1 MKIYCGGRANG
12 KTMKAIQLSVEK
24 QMPIICWSYEH
35 KKQIEQ
41 TAKKMNAKW
50 IIPEPILAT
59 EVRKKVIGNRR
70 GLIVDD
76 LDILLRM
83 ILDDNVY
90 YATIEDCNIEELRRS
105 DTNDNK
111 SYIQHSSKHNEQ
123 IRKYRLYKFRQKKI

>member
-35 KKQIEQ
+35 KKKIKQ
-41 TAKKMNAKW
+41 TAKKMNVKW

-90 YATIEDCNIEELRRS
+90 YATMEDCNIEKLERS
-105 DTNDNK
+105 K
-111 SYIQHSSKHNEQ
+111 
-123 IRKYRLYKFRQKKI
+123 

>member
-1 MKIYCGGRANG
+1 MEIYCGGRANG

-35 KKQIEQ
+35 KKQIKQ

-59 EVRKKVIGNRR
+59 EVRKKVIGNRK

-105 DTNDNK
+105 DT
-111 SYIQHSSKHNEQ
+111 
-123 IRKYRLYKFRQKKI
+123 

>member
-1 MKIYCGGRANG
+1 MEIYTSGRGQG
-12 KTMKAIQLSVEK
+12 KTLKAIQLSVEK

-41 TAKKMNAKW
+41 TAREIDVKRVM
-50 IIPEPILAT
+50 PEPILAT

-76 LDILLRM
+76 LDILLRR

-90 YATIEDCNIEELRRS
+90 YATMEDCNITRVEKES
-105 DTNDNK
+105 
-111 SYIQHSSKHNEQ
+111 
-123 IRKYRLYKFRQKKI
+123 

>member
-1 MKIYCGGRANG
+1 MKIYYGGRANG

-35 KKQIEQ
+35 KKQIKQ

-76 LDILLRM
+76 LDIFLRM

-90 YATIEDCNIEELRRS
+90 YATMEDCNIEKLERS
-105 DTNDNK
+105 DT
-111 SYIQHSSKHNEQ
+111 
-123 IRKYRLYKFRQKKI
+123 

>member
-1 MKIYCGGRANG
+1 
-12 KTMKAIQLSVEK
+12 
-24 QMPIICWSYEH
+24 
-35 KKQIEQ
+35 
-41 TAKKMNAKW
+41 MNAKW

-59 EVRKKVIGNRR
+59 EVRKKVIGNRK

-105 DTNDNK
+105 DT
-111 SYIQHSSKHNEQ
+111 
-123 IRKYRLYKFRQKKI
+123 

>member
-1 MKIYCGGRANG
+1 MKIYYGSRENG
-12 KTMKAIQLSVEK
+12 KTIKAIKLSIEK

-41 TAKKMNAKW
+41 TAREIDVKRVM
-50 IIPEPILAT
+50 PEPILAT
-59 EVRKKVIGNRR
+59 EVRKKVIGNRK

-90 YATIEDCNIEELRRS
+90 YATMEDCKVEKIREE
-105 DTNDNK
+105 
-111 SYIQHSSKHNEQ
+111 
-123 IRKYRLYKFRQKKI
+123 

>member
-1 MKIYCGGRANG
+1 MEIYYGGRANG

-41 TAKKMNAKW
+41 TAREIDVKRVM
-50 IIPEPILAT
+50 PEPILAT

-76 LDILLRM
+76 LDLLLRR
-83 ILDDNVY
+83 IFDDEVR
-90 YATIEDCNIEELRRS
+90 YATMEDCNIMRVEKES
-105 DTNDNK
+105 
-111 SYIQHSSKHNEQ
+111 
-123 IRKYRLYKFRQKKI
+123 

>member
-35 KKQIEQ
+35 KKQIKQ

-50 IIPEPILAT
+50 IIPEPILAI

-90 YATIEDCNIEELRRS
+90 YATMEDCNTEKLERS
-105 DTNDNK
+105 K
-111 SYIQHSSKHNEQ
+111 
-123 IRKYRLYKFRQKKI
+123 

>member
-41 TAKKMNAKW
+41 TAKKMNVKW

-90 YATIEDCNIEELRRS
+90 YATMEDCNIEKLERS
-105 DTNDNK
+105 K
-111 SYIQHSSKHNEQ
+111 
-123 IRKYRLYKFRQKKI
+123 

>member
-35 KKQIEQ
+35 KKQIKQ
-41 TAKKMNAKW
+41 SAKKMNAKW

-59 EVRKKVIGNRR
+59 EVRKKVIGNIR

-90 YATIEDCNIEELRRS
+90 YATMEDCNIEKLERS
-105 DTNDNK
+105 K
-111 SYIQHSSKHNEQ
+111 
-123 IRKYRLYKFRQKKI
+123 

>member
-35 KKQIEQ
+35 KKQIKQ

-105 DTNDNK
+105 DT
-111 SYIQHSSKHNEQ
+111 
-123 IRKYRLYKFRQKKI
+123 

>member
-1 MKIYCGGRANG
+1 MEIYCGGRANG

-35 KKQIEQ
+35 KKQIKQ

-59 EVRKKVIGNRR
+59 EVRKRVIGNRR

-105 DTNDNK
+105 DT
-111 SYIQHSSKHNEQ
+111 
-123 IRKYRLYKFRQKKI
+123 

>member
-1 MKIYCGGRANG
+1 MKIYYGGRKNG
-12 KTMKAIQLSVEK
+12 KTIKAIKLSVEK
-24 QMPIICWSYEH
+24 QMPIVCWSYEH

-41 TAKKMNAKW
+41 TAREIDIKRIM
-50 IIPEPILAT
+50 PEPILVT

-76 LDILLRM
+76 LDVLLRM

-105 DTNDNK
+105 DT
-111 SYIQHSSKHNEQ
+111 
-123 IRKYRLYKFRQKKI
+123 

>member
-41 TAKKMNAKW
+41 TARGIDVKW
-50 IIPEPILAT
+50 IMPEPILVT
-59 EVRKKVIGNRR
+59 EVRKKLIGNRR

-76 LDILLRM
+76 LDVLLRM

-90 YATIEDCNIEELRRS
+90 YATMEDCNIEKLDRS
-105 DTNDNK
+105 K
-111 SYIQHSSKHNEQ
+111 
-123 IRKYRLYKFRQKKI
+123 

>member
-50 IIPEPILAT
+50 IIPEPILVT

-76 LDILLRM
+76 LDILLRK

-90 YATIEDCNIEELRRS
+90 YATMEDCNIEKLERS
-105 DTNDNK
+105 K
-111 SYIQHSSKHNEQ
+111 
-123 IRKYRLYKFRQKKI
+123 